1 MPCSLQYYHPPSHG
15 IWMPFL
21 VNATLRSFAAR
32 PSYSTT
38 KEPHWEQALVFPAP
52 NWLGA
57 TVEPCLPGRHGG

>member
-1 MPCSLQYYHPPSHG
+1 
-15 IWMPFL
+15 MPFL